1 MTWMK
6 ILGYLNGG
14 KSFIVKHWKIFV
26 VLGVIL
32 AVSIFFIRKISGLKH
47 EVDVL
52 HEQIVTYQ
60 QQMARDRNDIV
71 ELNRLYS
78 DTTRRQEELVMHY
91 QEDMNNLTQQ
101 YNADMQKLR
110 DDALGART
118 RNATRYSQSP
128 DEGTRSVS
136 QRFGIPIG
144 N

>member
-6 ILGYLNGG
+6 ILGFLNSG

-26 VLGVIL
+26 VLGVL
-32 AVSIFFIRKISGLKH
+32 VVVSIFFIRKINGLKH

-52 HEQIVTYQ
+52 HQQIVTYQ
-60 QQMARDRNDIV
+60 EQMTRDRNDIA
-71 ELNRLYS
+71 ELNRLYT

-110 DDALGART
+110 DDALGTRART
-118 RNATRYSQSP
+118 ATRYSQNP
-128 DEGTRSVS
+128 DEGTTAVS
-136 QRFGIPIG
+136 RRFGIPIG